1 MKYPGVYLMGRN
13 AHAEI
18 ISVALA
24 GAGQHQDAGAKA
36 VHLAPQTTSRI
47 TSKSVSKDSG
57 RTTYRGLIHVAKGA
71 TGVKSN
77 VRCDALLLDENSRT
91 DTYPYVE
98 VNEDDATISHE
109 ATVGRIGDDQIFYL
123 MSRGFSES
131 DALSLIVGG
140 FMEPFTKELPMEYA
154 VELNR
159 LVKLEMEGSVG

>member
-1 MKYPGVYLMGRN
+1 MLQKVLQ
-13 AHAEI
+13 
-18 ISVALA
+18 V
-24 GAGQHQDAGAKA
+24 QQ
-36 VHLAPQTTSRI
+36 
-47 TSKSVSKDSG
+47 
-57 RTTYRGLIHVAKGA
+57 
-71 TGVKSN
+71 KSN

-98 VNEDDATISHE
+98 VNEEDATISHE
-109 ATVGRIGDDQIFYL
+109 ATVGKIGEDQIFYL

-159 LVKLEMEGSVG
+159 LVKARDGRFSRINIYYTPLLYFVRMSHTW